1 MKVIYICLEQPY
13 IDNWGYHENI
23 LPKYTKN
30 LGCESVVIG
39 SRDIFPN
46 FLKNKYEYLNKTVP
60 YEIDGVKIIRLK
72 SKVNILNRLVIHSNL
87 LKTIENE
94 NPDIIYLHGA
104 QSLSL
109 LTLVKYKKRKGC
121 KLIVDFHSDYGNSG
135 KGKLSRNILHKLIWK
150 SVIKHSEKNIDKLY
164 CISPWVKEF
173 VKDTYN
179 IKEHNI
185 EMTYLGADDDKINF
199 NDKELIRKN
208 IRAKLNIGIKD
219 KVIISGGKIN
229 KDKNIDKLINAVD
242 NINDENIKLI
252 IFGSI
257 EKEYADEIEPLLN
270 SSDKTSYVG
279 WINAEEI
286 YNYYLASDIAV
297 FPGTQSALWQQA
309 IYCGLP
315 LIVKKWPMS
324 DYLNDGNVLFL
335 ESDNVDEIE
344 NKINYIIHDEN
355 KMNEMSKISIRAG
368 QEKFSYTMIAKK
380 ILE

>member
-1 MKVIYICLEQPY
+1 
-13 IDNWGYHENI
+13 
-23 LPKYTKN
+23 
-30 LGCESVVIG
+30 
-39 SRDIFPN
+39 
-46 FLKNKYEYLNKTVP
+46 
-60 YEIDGVKIIRLK
+60 
-72 SKVNILNRLVIHSNL
+72 
-87 LKTIENE
+87 
-94 NPDIIYLHGA
+94 
-104 QSLSL
+104 
-109 LTLVKYKKRKGC
+109 
-121 KLIVDFHSDYGNSG
+121 
-135 KGKLSRNILHKLIWK
+135 
-150 SVIKHSEKNIDKLY
+150 
-164 CISPWVKEF
+164 
-173 VKDTYN
+173 
-179 IKEHNI
+179 
-185 EMTYLGADDDKINF
+185 MTYLGADDDKVNF

-270 SSDKTSYVG
+270 SSNKTSYVG